1 MKIDV
6 YSHSFMITEAL
17 PAEKKVVDAFCR
29 GLVQF
34 EMVMVDGV
42 KSYRAA
48 KVFASANNS
57 RSYYRLHINSLKAF
71 LDHLSYHQIKETDYE
86 VVTHPALFETRHK
99 VKFDVLELQTPRD
112 PQPAI
117 IEHVC
122 AEGANKIVTLQ
133 TGKGKRISDD
143 SLVRVPGGWK
153 KNGKLKVDDYVI
165 SRDGTPTRVTGV
177 YPSEGPVQL
186 YRVTFADGRW
196 VDADPEHLWH
206 CFYVNTSPGVR
217 WKVRDT
223 MEMKRLISMPNP
235 RVYIPLPEP
244 EVTPKVSL
252 PLDPWLLGVILGDGC
267 ISGKSGV
274 MIATP
279 DQFIVDEVNR
289 LCPQSMSLK
298 HSGRYNYNLTK
309 DCGGRGVNAVTAMLR
324 HLDLMGCRS
333 ETKFIPKIY
342 LNGSIEQRWAMVQG
356 LMDTDGTVQKSG
368 SISYATASEQ
378 LALDLQ
384 LLVRSLGGIAAIR
397 VRQPHY
403 THNGEKKPG
412 QLCYE
417 VDIRHK
423 TPSKFFRLPKKKD
436 RTNDNGQYN
445 ADLKL
450 RVMSIEPS
458 RVAPAT
464 CIAVEHP
471 ERLYV
476 VQDYIVT
483 HNTFLTKYCMNEL
496 SVRTVCF
503 MKSSYIDRWIPD
515 MEKTF
520 NFKRGEILNI
530 SGSKSLSALMYMALN
545 GELAKVKLIFI
556 STNTYTKSINEYE
569 QYGVTERFPIPPGEF
584 FSTLNIGMA
593 VLDEG
598 HQFPHQIM
606 KLFCYTHV
614 PKFVTL
620 SATLDTMDAF
630 MTKIYELMY
639 PRNERCNGD
648 YYDVYIN
655 VCAIKYQLN
664 RPKALRWKG
673 FGGAYNHNTFEA
685 SLMQGKNRVE
695 LKNYLDLIKWVV
707 DDKFVKV
714 MEKGQKMLVFCGT
727 VKLCTLVQKFL
738 QKVFPQLTVGRYV
751 SGDKMTV
758 FDHSDL
764 VVSTVLS
771 AGTAVDIPNLRLS
784 LMTTAI
790 DSQQSNEQ
798 TLGRTR
804 RMIGWPELT
813 PEFLYFCCT
822 SIDKHI
828 RYHTN
833 KEEFFRGKVLYHG
846 VEQAPVMV

>member
-17 PAEKKVVDAFCR
+17 PAEKKVIDAFCR

-34 EMVMVDGV
+34 EMIMTDGV

-57 RSYYRLHINSLKAF
+57 RTYYRLHINSLKPF
-71 LDHLSYHQIKETDYE
+71 LDHLSYHQIRQTDYE
-86 VVTHPALFETRHK
+86 VVIHPALIETRHK

-122 AEGANKIVTLQ
+122 NEGTNKIVTLQ
-133 TGKGKRISDD
+133 TGKGKACQSDT
-143 SLVRVPGGWK
+143 LVRVPLGWK
-153 KNGKLKVDDYVI
+153 KIGKLKVDDHVI
-165 SRDGTPTRVTGV
+165 SRDGTKTKVTGV
-177 YPSEGPVQL
+177 YPQGELQL
-186 YRVTFADGRW
+186 YKVDFADGRS
-196 VDADPEHLWH
+196 VEVCGEHLWH
-206 CFYVNTSPGVR
+206 CFYVNTGKHNR
-217 WKVRDT
+217 WRVRDT
-223 MEMKRLISMPNP
+223 LEMRRLISLPNP

-244 EVTPKVSL
+244 EECPRIQAPVHPY
-252 PLDPWLLGVILGDGC
+252 LLGVIIGDGSTTNSC
-267 ISGKSGV
+267 VNLNVFDEFIIEELRKVIPPSTQITGDVTCRYRIIKNGV
-274 MIATP
+274 EKGP
-279 DQFIVDEVNR
+279 
-289 LCPQSMSLK
+289 
-298 HSGRYNYNLTK
+298 
-309 DCGGRGVNAVTAMLR
+309 NAVKVGLQ
-324 HLDLMGCRS
+324 HLDLMGKVANS
-333 ETKFIPKIY
+333 KFIPRQY
-342 LNGSIEQRWAMVQG
+342 LIGSIEQRWDLLQG

-368 SISYATASEQ
+368 SITYSTVSKQ
-378 LALDLQ
+378 LALDVQ
-384 LLVRSLGGIAAIR
+384 ELVRGLGGIACIR
-397 VRQPHY
+397 PRQTYY
-403 THNGEKKPG
+403 TWKGEKKPG
-412 QLCYE
+412 QLSYE
-417 VDIRHK
+417 VDVHHK

-450 RVMSIEPS
+450 RVTSIEPS
-458 RVAPAT
+458 RVADAT
-464 CIAVEHP
+464 CIAVDHP
-471 ERLYV
+471 EKLFV

-483 HNTFLTKYCMNEL
+483 HNTFLTKYCMNQL

-530 SGSKSLSALMYMALN
+530 SGSKSLSALMQMALS

-556 STNTYTKSINEYE
+556 STNTYTKCINEYE

-584 FSTLNIGMA
+584 FSTLNIGLA

-639 PRNERCNGD
+639 PRDERCNGD

-655 VCAIKYQLN
+655 VCAIKFQLN
-664 RPKALRWKG
+664 RPKNLRWKG

-685 SLMQGKNRVE
+685 SLMQAKNRVE

-751 SGDKMTV
+751 SGDKMAV
-758 FDHSDL
+758 FDHCDL

-804 RMIGWPELT
+804 RMIGWPDLT

-822 SIDKHI
+822 SVDKHVK
-828 RYHTN
+828 YHLN
-833 KEEFFRGKVLYHG
+833 KEQYFSGKVLYHG